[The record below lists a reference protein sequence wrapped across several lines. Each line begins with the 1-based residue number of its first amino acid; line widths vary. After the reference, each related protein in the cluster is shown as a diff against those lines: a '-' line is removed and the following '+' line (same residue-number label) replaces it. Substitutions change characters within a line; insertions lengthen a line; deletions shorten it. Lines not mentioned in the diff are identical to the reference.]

1 MVALEAAQLFT
12 LAAIL
17 VCVLISSVIE
27 RRIGIAPL
35 LGSVLIGIFFGSS
48 GFNIIPFGLI
58 PEWLSF
64 FALLGGMLIL
74 FLVGME
80 TNISDLIKTSKKS
93 LAITALGVFL
103 PAVLLLI
110 MNSFFMFTKSQLLLF
125 MAATIVTATPTS
137 LAIILTMKKTH
148 VRAAQYLHASTIM
161 DNLLGIFF
169 VFILLAVN
177 ETGASAVEP
186 LEILKIVL
194 ILLFLLVISYSTM
207 PKIARWIFEKFGH
220 PSAQSRLTIA
230 FAFVLF
236 FGAITS
242 NFLFEAAL
250 GAFLA
255 GVMLSEIRKTYKK
268 ELTHTIRSVGESLFF
283 PIFFL
288 TIGLAVSIWSV
299 ILSEL
304 LLLFVVAYTITS
316 IAGKYLGGFFGA
328 LISKLSAPEARAI
341 GAGLIPRGGI
351 GLIIAHVGLALGRF
365 TEAQFSAVVLMIVIT
380 TLVGVFFI
388 YRTFGKLK

>member
-1 MVALEAAQLFT
+1 MAALEATQLFT

-48 GFNIIPFGLI
+48 GFNIIPFGSI
-58 PEWLSF
+58 PEWLNF

-80 TNISDLIKTSKKS
+80 TSISELVKTSKKA
-93 LAITALGVFL
+93 LAITGLGVFL
-103 PAVLLLI
+103 PAILLLI

-169 VFILLAVN
+169 VFILLAIN
-177 ETGASAVEP
+177 ETGASAAEP
-186 LEILKIVL
+186 FEILKIVL
-194 ILLFLLVISYSTM
+194 ILLFLLAISYSTM

-255 GVMLSEIRKTYKK
+255 GVMLSEIREKYKK
-268 ELTHTIRSVGESLFF
+268 ELAYTIRSVGESLFF
-283 PIFFL
+283 PIFFF
-288 TIGLAVSIWSV
+288 TIGLAVNIWSV
-299 ILSEL
+299 TLSQI
-304 LLLFVVAYTITS
+304 LLLFVAAYTVTS
-316 IAGKYLGGFFGA
+316 VAGKYLGGFFGA
-328 LISKLSAPEARAI
+328 RISNLSTPEARAI

-380 TLVGVFFI
+380 TIVGVFLI